1 MNIAL
6 YLTVLRLILAPLF
19 FVLFF
24 LPEWTGSFHLVTT
37 VLLWIVM
44 IVIEISD
51 AVDGTIARAR
61 NEVTDLGKLLDPFSD
76 VISRL
81 TFFICF
87 TVVGIMPAWVLI
99 VVFYREYGIVF
110 VRMLMYRDGT
120 ALAARKGGKLKAVFY
135 FLSGVVGLLVLTVD
149 RLGVLAAQ
157 AATIETAALVV
168 FTAAAL
174 LCVVSFADYIAV
186 FTQSSRRNS

>member
-6 YLTVLRLILAPLF
+6 YLTVLRLILAPF
-19 FVLFF
+19 FFLLFF
-24 LPEWTGSFHLVTT
+24 LPEWTGSFHLLTT
-37 VLLWIVM
+37 VLLWAVM
-44 IVIEISD
+44 IVIEITD
-51 AVDGTIARAR
+51 AIDGTIARAR

-87 TVVGIMPAWVLI
+87 AVSGIMPVWVLI
-99 VVFYREYGIVF
+99 VIFYREYGIVF
-110 VRMLMYRDGT
+110 VRMMMYRDGT

-135 FLSGVVGLLVLTVD
+135 FLSGILGLLVLTVE
-149 RLGVLAAQ
+149 RLGALAGY
-157 AATIETAALVV
+157 AAAIETAALVV

-174 LCVVSFADYIAV
+174 LCVVSFADYISV
-186 FTQSSRRNS
+186 FVQSSRRDS